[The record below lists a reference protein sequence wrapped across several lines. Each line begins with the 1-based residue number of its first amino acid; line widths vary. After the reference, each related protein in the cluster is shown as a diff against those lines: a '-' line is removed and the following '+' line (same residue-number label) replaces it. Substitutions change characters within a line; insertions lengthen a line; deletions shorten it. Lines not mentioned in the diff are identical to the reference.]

1 MVYRSRGEFQAG
13 NRDLRV
19 TNICVVSKA
28 MELDDITKGVSVER
42 KEKRSENEVWGTPIF
57 RGWKNEDG
65 LSKATEKEQP
75 ERWEKNQD
83 NVLYYN
89 TILFPIC

>member
-1 MVYRSRGEFQAG
+1 
-13 NRDLRV
+13 
-19 TNICVVSKA
+19 
-28 MELDDITKGVSVER
+28 MELDEITKGVSVER
-42 KEKRSENEVWGTPIF
+42 EEKRSENEVWGTPIF
-57 RGWKNEDG
+57 RVWKNEDG
-65 LSKATEKEQP
+65 LSKETEKEQP